1 MIQAI
6 NKKKI
11 NLNTLYYFCNVYT
24 KGYKHKGRV
33 MNKDTIELLD
43 LIKLR
48 NNQMQDILKNVKSN
62 GENTTNR
69 INLEFVI
76 NNLHTLNLFIDK
88 DIEKKACK

>member
-1 MIQAI
+1 MD
-6 NKKKI
+6 
-11 NLNTLYYFCNVYT
+11 
-24 KGYKHKGRV
+24 
-33 MNKDTIELLD
+33 KDTKDLLD

-88 DIEKKACK
+88 DIEKKAGK

>member
-1 MIQAI
+1 
-6 NKKKI
+6 
-11 NLNTLYYFCNVYT
+11 
-24 KGYKHKGRV
+24 
-33 MNKDTIELLD
+33 MNKDTKELLD

-88 DIEKKACK
+88 DIEKKAGK

>member
-1 MIQAI
+1 
-6 NKKKI
+6 
-11 NLNTLYYFCNVYT
+11 
-24 KGYKHKGRV
+24 
-33 MNKDTIELLD
+33 MNKDTDELLD